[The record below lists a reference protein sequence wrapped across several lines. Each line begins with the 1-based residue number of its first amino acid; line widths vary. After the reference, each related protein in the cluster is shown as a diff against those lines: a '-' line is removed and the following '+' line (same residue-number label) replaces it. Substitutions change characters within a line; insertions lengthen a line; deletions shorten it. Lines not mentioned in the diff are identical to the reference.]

1 MKHNIHSKV
10 FIDFQ
15 SFQPLLNLW
24 KKEEELIVFTN
35 GCFDII
41 HHGHIDSLLK
51 SARLGTKLV
60 VGLNSDHSVNK
71 LKGKNRPVFDVASR
85 SMMLAA
91 LGFVDAV
98 VIFYEETP
106 AKLIERIIPDYLV
119 KGKDYAV
126 HEIVGHETVIRHGGQ
141 VITLDLVPDISTSIL
156 IEKIKQIKN
165 ESYSDGSEWIEESE
179 KIENEWIL

>member
-1 MKHNIHSKV
+1 MTHNIHSKI
-10 FIDFQ
+10 FTDFH
-15 SFQPLLNLW
+15 SFQPLLNHW
-24 KKEEELIVFTN
+24 KKEKEKIVFTN

-71 LKGKNRPVFDVASR
+71 LKGKNRPVFDVAAR

-106 AKLIERIIPDYLV
+106 AIVIEWIIPDFLV
-119 KGKDYAV
+119 KGKDYAI
-126 HEIVGHETVIRHGGQ
+126 HEIVGHETVIRHGGK
-141 VITLDLVPDISTSIL
+141 VITLDLVPDISTSIV
-156 IEKIKQIKN
+156 IQKIKQIKN
-165 ESYSDGSEWIEESE
+165 ESFCDGFEWIEESE
-179 KIENEWIL
+179 KVEDLFI

>member
-1 MKHNIHSKV
+1 MTHNIQSKIYTDIH
-10 FIDFQ
+10 FFLPI
-15 SFQPLLNLW
+15 LNQW
-24 KKEEELIVFTN
+24 RKKKEIIVFTN

-51 SARLGTKLV
+51 SARLGTKMV

-71 LKGKNRPVFDVASR
+71 LKGKNRPVFDVAAR

-126 HEIVGHETVIRHGGQ
+126 HEIVGHETVIRHGGK
-141 VITLDLVPDISTSIL
+141 VITLDLVPDISTSIV

-165 ESYSDGSEWIEESE
+165 ESFSDGTDWIEERFKVE
-179 KIENEWIL
+179 HQFE